1 MDEHED
7 KAKSPQDVPETPPEE
22 TFDDLDKAMAWL
34 EQLAAKQ
41 GAPAAELP
49 SLRAEQQADSGE
61 DADWL
66 RDLPQAAP
74 PGDDVLDWALPLDDA
89 APVDELPDWLD
100 LPLDVLRGAAPDATP
115 DAAPDATAESAPDED
130 QLDWLNQLTESV
142 GTEELPTMHWPK
154 DQASASKI
162 PSIPDAPDVVEPV
175 DEAEEEDAM
184 AWLEKLAAGQGD
196 PIEELPTM
204 LADSAEPSPLH
215 PSAAAAEAEPPPVEA
230 DAAGMED
237 ADDAMDWLEQ
247 LAVDQSTPL
256 EDLPSVADRVL
267 ASAIM
272 SELEGDVPIAEADAG
287 DAPLP
292 EEERVLALEA
302 AESEEA
308 AAESA
313 AAPVEAAAEEP
324 VEIEEAP
331 AEPAAAP
338 VEAAAEE
345 PVEIEE
351 APAEP
356 AAVPVEAAAEEPV
369 EIEEAPAEPAAVPV
383 EAAAEE
389 PVEIEEA
396 PAEEPV
402 EIEEAP
408 AEPAA
413 VPVEAVAEEPVEV
426 EETADVEPETTAEI
440 APAAPALTP
449 ELAEA
454 LDYLERLAAEQGV
467 DLAQVSVDRAPA
479 TADLETALARLDGL
493 AGETAVTTPPPA
505 AAPPAT
511 ELADLSAEMPEDPDE
526 ALAWLERLAHEAAL
540 TEGELVASQ
549 EEIEAVDELPTPVSA
564 GRAAES
570 APEAPPPA
578 VPAVEDEPDF
588 LSEMPDD
595 PDEAMA
601 WLERLAARQGAPRA
615 ELPSLQELADDELS
629 DWIEPA
635 AAPAEASAPDEAPAA
650 AGDVAAPPEV
660 EEAQEIE
667 APTAVDLPESAEP
680 ELPATAPVL
689 EDELTWAEWLAGRE
703 FDEDTLPS
711 PDVDDLAWLD
721 SLAEADAEAWLA
733 GVEAEAAASGLHV
746 DAAAQVDELPTSPE
760 APTRPW
766 MAAPDEPDTTS
777 EPDAAVLD
785 VDIER
790 LTQAREALAGG
801 DLVAAAE
808 TYQAL
813 VTQQDGLAALIA
825 DLEKAVND
833 YPTSLPFYRLLGDAY
848 MDNGQLQ
855 KAVETYRRALDNL

>member
-49 SLRAEQQADSGE
+49 SLRPEQQADSGE

-100 LPLDVLRGAAPDATP
+100 LPLDVLRGAAPDA
-115 DAAPDATAESAPDED
+115 APDATAESAPDED

-162 PSIPDAPDVVEPV
+162 PSIPDVPDVVEPV

-204 LADSAEPSPLH
+204 LADSAEPSPLD

-230 DAAGMED
+230 AAAGMED

-292 EEERVLALEA
+292 EEERVLAPEA
-302 AESEEA
+302 AES
-308 AAESA
+308 
-313 AAPVEAAAEEP
+313 
-324 VEIEEAP
+324 EEAP

-338 VEAAAEE
+338 VEAA
-345 PVEIEE
+345 
-351 APAEP
+351 
-356 AAVPVEAAAEEPV
+356 
-369 EIEEAPAEPAAVPV
+369 
-383 EAAAEE
+383 
-389 PVEIEEA
+389 
-396 PAEEPV
+396 
-402 EIEEAP
+402 
-408 AEPAA
+408 
-413 VPVEAVAEEPVEV
+413 AEEPVEV

-454 LDYLERLAAEQGV
+454 LDYLERLAAAQGV
-467 DLAQVSVDRAPA
+467 NLAQVSVERAPA
-479 TADLETALARLDGL
+479 TDDLETALARLDGL
-493 AGETAVTTPPPA
+493 AVETAVTTPPPA

-549 EEIEAVDELPTPVSA
+549 EEIEVVDELPTPVSA

-615 ELPSLQELADDELS
+615 ELPSLQDLADDELS

-635 AAPAEASAPDEAPAA
+635 AAPAEAIAPDETPAA

-667 APTAVDLPESAEP
+667 APTAVDLPESAES
-680 ELPATAPVL
+680 ELLATAPVL

-703 FDEDTLPS
+703 FDEDSLPS

-785 VDIER
+785 VDVGR

>member
-7 KAKSPQDVPETPPEE
+7 KAKSPQDVPEMPPEE

-49 SLRAEQQADSGE
+49 SLRPEQQADSGE
-61 DADWL
+61 GADWL

-100 LPLDVLRGAAPDATP
+100 LPLDVLRGAAPDAVP
-115 DAAPDATAESAPDED
+115 DAAPDATVESAPDED
-130 QLDWLNQLTESV
+130 QLDWLNQLTESI

-154 DQASASKI
+154 DQASAAEI
-162 PSIPDAPDVVEPV
+162 PSIPDAPDVIEPV

-204 LADSAEPSPLH
+204 LADPAEPPPLH

-292 EEERVLALEA
+292 EEERVLAPEA

-308 AAESA
+308 AADSA

-331 AEPAAAP
+331 AEPAAA
-338 VEAAAEE
+338 
-345 PVEIEE
+345 
-351 APAEP
+351 
-356 AAVPVEAAAEEPV
+356 
-369 EIEEAPAEPAAVPV
+369 
-383 EAAAEE
+383 
-389 PVEIEEA
+389 
-396 PAEEPV
+396 
-402 EIEEAP
+402 
-408 AEPAA
+408 
-413 VPVEAVAEEPVEV
+413 PVEAVAEEPVEV

-454 LDYLERLAAEQGV
+454 LDYLERLAAAQGV

-493 AGETAVTTPPPA
+493 AVETAVTTPPLA

-549 EEIEAVDELPTPVSA
+549 EEIEVVDELPTPVSA

-635 AAPAEASAPDEAPAA
+635 AAPAEAIAPDEAPAA

-667 APTAVDLPESAEP
+667 APTAVALPESAEP
-680 ELPATAPVL
+680 ELSATAPVL

-746 DAAAQVDELPTSPE
+746 DAAAQVDEPPTSPE

-785 VDIER
+785 VDVGR